1 MSTLVGLVNLV
12 RNTLQADQAA
22 LNATANNVANQN
34 TVGYT
39 DEAVSWQSGVTV
51 TLSGNIQSAA
61 APTVSVNSLR
71 DRVLDQR
78 VQQQTQT
85 QSSTSAEAAVL
96 SQMESVFSITGSS
109 TAAGSTAIGTA
120 LNSFFSSLTALSA
133 NPSDGPTQQNVLSAA
148 QTLASAFNAAATG
161 LAAVQKSVNSNLAG
175 SVTQVNALTSSIA
188 ALTQQIQSIS
198 PNQDAGQLEDQR
210 QSDITQLSKLI
221 GLNQITTESNGLT
234 LTTTGGALLVLGN
247 QSFALSSGQTPT
259 GTEIY
264 DSSGNDITSAV
275 SGGSIG
281 GELTAQGVDLPAA
294 TSALDNLA
302 YQIATAMNT
311 QNEAGTTP
319 SGTAGQAIFTVPNPP
334 TATGTAAQLSVIPT
348 TPGSI
353 ATAATGEG
361 ATGNGNANALA
372 NLGTATNSN
381 GLTMNG
387 ALSALLSVVGSTS
400 STLQEENTTQQ
411 ASLTQLTT
419 QQSTLSGVNLD
430 TEASNLTQYQRA
442 YQAASQMFAILNTLM
457 ASAINMGQATTVQ

>member
-1 MSTLVGLVNLV
+1 MSTLVSLVHLAS
-12 RNTLQADQAA
+12 NTLQADQAA

-39 DEAVSWQSGVTV
+39 EEAVSWESGATV
-51 TLSGNIQSAA
+51 TLSNNVQSAA
-61 APTVSVNSLR
+61 APAVSVNSLR

-85 QSSTSAEAAVL
+85 QSSTAAEAAVL
-96 SQMESVFSITGSS
+96 SQMENVFSITGTS
-109 TAAGSTAIGTA
+109 TAVGSTAIGTS
-120 LNSFFSSLTALSA
+120 LNGFFSSLTALAA

-148 QTLASAFNAAATG
+148 QRLASAFNAASTELVG
-161 LAAVQKSVNSNLAG
+161 VQQSVNSNLAG

-188 ALTQQIQSIS
+188 ALTQQIQAID
-198 PNQDAGQLEDQR
+198 PHQDAGQLEDQR

-234 LTTTGGALLVLGN
+234 LTTTGGSLLVMGN

-264 DSSGNDITSAV
+264 DSNGNDITSAI

-281 GELTAQGVDLPAA
+281 GQLTAQGVDLPAA

-302 YQIATAMNT
+302 YQIATAVNT
-311 QNEAGTTP
+311 Q
-319 SGTAGQAIFTVPNPP
+319 TAGQAIFTVPNPP

-353 ATAATGEG
+353 ATAGTGEG

-372 NLGTATNSN
+372 NLATATNGN

-442 YQAASQMFAILNTLM
+442 YQAASQMFAILNQLM
-457 ASAINMGQATTVQ
+457 ASAINMGQETTVQ